1 MKTAKKQNMG
11 FSLME
16 LMVTVAILGIIAGIA
31 VPNYF
36 QYVENTRLTQ
46 VRTVMAQIQQ
56 EVQRVKLV
64 NGSLGED
71 SAAVVDTVQGIL
83 DSDRIQGLINEND
96 LGRFYD
102 FEVVEGSHTGQ
113 YFFDAA
119 PMNTSKRGLYMDQ
132 SGNAFKCPDA
142 GSVSSHTGCDSM

>member
-56 EVQRVKLV
+56 EVQTLFPSISVRSLRTLISDSKLLAAFTK
-64 NGSLGED
+64 SLILLVLFRLIFT
-71 SAAVVDTVQGIL
+71 VVM
-83 DSDRIQGLINEND
+83 LI
-96 LGRFYD
+96 
-102 FEVVEGSHTGQ
+102 
-113 YFFDAA
+113 
-119 PMNTSKRGLYMDQ
+119 
-132 SGNAFKCPDA
+132 
-142 GSVSSHTGCDSM
+142 SSNHF